1 MSFAKFFKNVK
12 IKSGRSKENWCKST
26 QRYYGLSLKIE
37 ENLTQIVEFT
47 NILNFLPPD
56 YFVTS
61 KTLTQI
67 QIGHFT
73 GEIVNS
79 NKLMLEI
86 NLQADG
92 YFSLFFMVKKL
103 CLHKTGLQNNY
114 SLSTQSIASLFKIL
128 GQLRYCQGL
137 SSVDKN
143 LPHFVEHVS
152 VVGNENSEKL
162 RYRNQN
168 CLKVL
173 PFKTSDGASETCL
186 FCKKLKD
193 HVKPDKKTDEFNLKE
208 EDSDE
213 VVLGE
218 SGHKDLS
225 KILQTILLK
234 YNNI

>member
-1 MSFAKFFKNVK
+1 
-12 IKSGRSKENWCKST
+12 
-26 QRYYGLSLKIE
+26 
-37 ENLTQIVEFT
+37 
-47 NILNFLPPD
+47 
-56 YFVTS
+56 
-61 KTLTQI
+61 
-67 QIGHFT
+67 
-73 GEIVNS
+73 
-79 NKLMLEI
+79 
-86 NLQADG
+86 
-92 YFSLFFMVKKL
+92 MVKKL

-128 GQLRYCQGL
+128 GQIRYCQGL
-137 SSVDKN
+137 SSGDNK
-143 LPHFVEHVS
+143 LPHFVEHVF
-152 VVGNENSEKL
+152 VVGNANSEKV
-162 RYRNQN
+162 RYRSQN

-193 HVKPDKKTDEFNLKE
+193 HAKTDVCNLKE

-218 SGHKDLS
+218 SDHKDLS